1 MRITRNER
9 APGTDRL
16 VWDPAGPD
24 RALAAACED
33 LRAGRF
39 AGARDLLAATGRD
52 WDLRCQRTLV
62 LAEAASGGD
71 AADRWVAAEPE
82 GADGPALAARVAVLR
97 AVRAHR
103 AGNAQAARLAT
114 RARAA
119 TLAAAGRYPADPVP
133 WVAMLH
139 LNAAAPERMAAPA
152 GLDAD
157 GPWHHVAQLW
167 YCDRLSREGHLRLVT
182 AVGPEAGGSVAAMA
196 EVARWISAWAPEGS
210 PLHLLPLLAYA
221 EGFRE
226 GAGDS
231 VRRRIVLADRQWAGV
246 EAGLEI
252 DRAYG
257 SWFASAQRRDPVL
270 PPDLHLLAHALWAAG
285 KDERAAAVFDAIG
298 PYARS
303 WPWSL
308 HDEDPERV
316 FLRARARCAA

>member
-1 MRITRNER
+1 MRISRAER
-9 APGTDRL
+9 TPGADRL

-33 LRAGRF
+33 LRAGRYG
-39 AGARDLLAATGRD
+39 AARDLLAATGRD
-52 WDLRCQRTLV
+52 WDLRCHRTLV
-62 LAEAASGGD
+62 LAEAASEGD
-71 AADRWVAAEPE
+71 AADRWVAKEP
-82 GADGPALAARVAVLR
+82 DNPNGPALAARVAVLR
-97 AVRAHR
+97 AVQAHR
-103 AGNAQAARLAT
+103 AGNAQAARLAG

-133 WVAMLH
+133 WVAMLQ
-139 LNAAAPERMAAPA
+139 LNTAAPERMAAPA

-167 YCDRLSREGHLRLVT
+167 YCDRLSREGHLRLVS
-182 AVGPEAGGSVAAMA
+182 AVGPEAGGSVASMS

-210 PLHLLPLLAYA
+210 PLHLLPLLGYV

-231 VRRRIVLADRQWAGV
+231 SRRRIVLADRQWATV
-246 EAGLEI
+246 EARLEV
-252 DRAYG
+252 DRAYE
-257 SWFASAQRRDPVL
+257 SWFASPARRDPVL
-270 PPDLHLLAHALWAAG
+270 PPDLHVLAHALWAAE
-285 KDERAAAVFDAIG
+285 KFDRAATVFEAIG
-298 PYARS
+298 PYAS
-303 WPWSL
+303 PWPWSL